1 MSARNSKRSGRN
13 GPRREQGLRPYAEFT
28 VNAVDVGTD
37 RVPKVAWFN
46 GCGTMTKKERWWR
59 CVATVYGVL
68 ASGEEVAVPI
78 VMDSQEKALIG
89 ELIDDINEKI
99 KTALRQENMVTFNR
113 AECRCIII
121 NKD

>member
-1 MSARNSKRSGRN
+1 
-13 GPRREQGLRPYAEFT
+13 
-28 VNAVDVGTD
+28 
-37 RVPKVAWFN
+37 
-46 GCGTMTKKERWWR
+46 MTKKERWWR

-99 KTALRQENMVTFNR
+99 KAALRQENMVTFNS
-113 AECRCIII
+113 AECRCIIL
-121 NKD
+121 NK